1 MSRFVDTGTGIMMY
15 QTSRPDILALSE
27 TENKIA
33 NLVRKLEPEGGVE
46 FLIGALASVCSEDQ
60 LKAFAMHL
68 EERATR

>member
-1 MSRFVDTGTGIMMY
+1 MSRFVDSGTGIMMY
-15 QTSRPDILALSE
+15 QTSE

-33 NLVRKLEPEGGVE
+33 SLVRKLEPGDGVE
-46 FLIGALASVCSEDQ
+46 FLVGALASVCSEDQ

>member
-15 QTSRPDILALSE
+15 QTSE

-33 NLVRKLEPEGGVE
+33 SLVRKLEPGDGVE
-46 FLIGALASVCSEDQ
+46 FLVGALASVCSDDQ

>member
-1 MSRFVDTGTGIMMY
+1 MSRFVDSGTGIMMY
-15 QTSRPDILALSE
+15 QTSE

-33 NLVRKLEPEGGVE
+33 SLVRKLEPGDGVE
-46 FLIGALASVCSEDQ
+46 FLVGALASVCNEDQ

>member
-15 QTSRPDILALSE
+15 QTSE

-33 NLVRKLEPEGGVE
+33 NLVRKLEPGDGVE
-46 FLIGALASVCSEDQ
+46 FLVGALASVCSDDQ